1 MLKVLMSLFFLGGA
15 GASYFGFSGGDQT
28 LAYGGLIIAAV
39 FLVVLFFMFMKAIG
53 CIVTVIVLAVVLL
66 AIAYF
71 GGFIKFPFSSDCQGD
86 KCAEVA
92 VAEESGG
99 FWTRLMAKMKGNNQ
113 EQPPKEQLKISGTPT
128 VIDGNTIR
136 VDGIKIHL
144 YGVEAP
150 RQNQIC
156 RDKYNRD
163 FYCGAVSTEKLAV
176 MLGTDPVNCTII
188 GKKNSET
195 FGVCVSGDD
204 DIGSYLIGLGYAF
217 PNPEYGQV
225 YFPYENNAKSKNL
238 GLWDGNVFLAPWDWD
253 KMQTENSSSSRP
265 VVVPAKKNKEERGM
279 LWKNF
284 FN

>member
-1 MLKVLMSLFFLGGA
+1 MLKVLMSLFFIGGV
-15 GASYFGFSGGDQT
+15 GTSYIGFTGDDKT

-53 CIVTVIVLAVVLL
+53 CIITVIVLAAVLV

-71 GGFIKFPFSSDCQGD
+71 GGFISLPFSNDCPDG
-86 KCAEVA
+86 KCAENNVA
-92 VAEESGG
+92 TEEGG
-99 FWTRLMAKMKGNNQ
+99 FWTRMMSKLKGGEQ
-113 EQPPKEQLKISGTPT
+113 EQAPKEQLKVSGVPT
-128 VIDGNTIR
+128 VINGNTIR
-136 VDGIKIHL
+136 VDGMKIHL

-150 RQNQIC
+150 RQNQVC

-176 MLGTDPVNCTII
+176 MLGKDPVNCTII
-188 GKKNSET
+188 GQKNGET

-204 DIGSYLIGLGYAF
+204 DIGSYLVGLGYAF

-225 YFPYENNAKSKNL
+225 YFPYENNARTRKL
-238 GLWDGNVFLAPWDWD
+238 GLWDDNVFQAPWDWD
-253 KMQTENSSSSRP
+253 KMQANDAGSS
-265 VVVPAKKNKEERGM
+265 VVIPEKKKEERGM
-279 LWKNF
+279 FWKNM